1 MNFYRILKTIA
12 LKISAV
18 RLYKYKLINGM
29 HILNGHIYRGVFKT
43 QFEHL
48 RWGSLRI

>member
-1 MNFYRILKTIA
+1 MNSYRILKTIA
-12 LKISAV
+12 LKISTV
-18 RLYKYKLINGM
+18 RLYKHMLINAM

-48 RWGSLRI
+48 RWGPLRI